1 MTFKRPLSRRSALA
15 GALLVAAPAV
25 RAQLAIPVLPP
36 PEAVSMIMPGNIK
49 FRGKLYK
56 PIKTPAPAIIIV
68 HDGWGMTP
76 DFEAMGAALAFEGI
90 LGLVVDLAGGKTA
103 SDAAQADRIAQEIE
117 PEKPGEIVAVWYDWI
132 RNRLECNGR
141 IGAFGFG
148 PGGRWAVNG
157 SLRKAA
163 HGVATW
169 CVRIDNPPADLASIY
184 ETFIGHFSDRGTVPG
199 QVQVADISQ
208 RVKQANRDGH
218 FFRYSSGP
226 QFYNPRSPDYD
237 KPDASLA
244 WRRTISIYRKIW
256 QLPNAT

>member
-1 MTFKRPLSRRSALA
+1 M
-15 GALLVAAPAV
+15 
-25 RAQLAIPVLPP
+25 PVLPP
-36 PEAVSMIMPGNIK
+36 AEAVSMTMPGNIK
-49 FRGKLYK
+49 FRAKLYK
-56 PIKTPAPAIIIV
+56 PMKSPGPAIIIV

-76 DFEAMGAALAFEGI
+76 DFEAMGTALAFEGI
-90 LGLVVDLAGGKTA
+90 LGLVVDRAGGRTA
-103 SDAAQADRIAQEIE
+103 GTPLEAERLAQEIE
-117 PEKPGEIVAVWYDWI
+117 AEKPGEIVAVWYDWI

-148 PGGRWAVNG
+148 PGGQWAVNG

-169 CVRIDNPPADLASIY
+169 CVRIDNPPADLTSIY
-184 ETFIGHFSDRGTVPG
+184 ETFIGHFSDRGKVPG

-208 RVKQANRDGH
+208 RVKQANREGQ

-226 QFYNPRSPDYD
+226 EFYNPRSPDYD
-237 KPDASLA
+237 KRDASLA

>member
-1 MTFKRPLSRRSALA
+1 MIFKRPLSRRSALA

-25 RAQLAIPVLPP
+25 PAQLAMPVLPP
-36 PEAVSMIMPGNIK
+36 PEAVSMTMPGNIK
-49 FRGKLYK
+49 FRARLYK
-56 PIKTPAPAIIIV
+56 PMKSPGPAIIIV

-76 DFEAMGAALAFEGI
+76 DFEAMGTALAFEGI

-103 SDAAQADRIAQEIE
+103 GDPLEAERIAQEIE
-117 PEKPGEIVAVWYDWI
+117 TEKPGEIVAVWYDWI

-163 HGVATW
+163 HGVAVW
-169 CVRIDNPPADLASIY
+169 CVRIDNPPAELASIY
-184 ETFIGHFSDRGTVPG
+184 ETFIGHYSDRGKVPG

-208 RVKQANRDGH
+208 RVKQANREGQ
-218 FFRYSSGP
+218 FFRYSSGAE
-226 QFYNPRSPDYD
+226 FYNPRSPDYD
-237 KPDASLA
+237 KRDASLA